1 MDLALSDTGRRRR
14 MRGGGKKES
23 NHGDPGKCVPVFQGM
38 RRMEAKVCVSCVCMR
53 YGHTAKERMNERED
67 KADR

>member
-1 MDLALSDTGRRRR
+1 METQGNVCQCFTR
-14 MRGGGKKES
+14 
-23 NHGDPGKCVPVFQGM
+23 GM